1 MAEEKT
7 LEYMGK
13 TLLRN
18 GNTVFYGDR
27 NTGIWLQ
34 ITILE
39 TVKVSELDLATKVLL
54 QIVDHNKG
62 KATILKQ
69 AEKKSRNGVWNVSR
83 VCVSGFRRNIYRQR

>member
-69 AEKKSRNGVWNVSR
+69 AEKKSFYDAFELGYIWLERAEKGSL
-83 VCVSGFRRNIYRQR
+83 